1 MRRVLLTLLAAIFG
15 AGVMYW
21 AMRDPASTARLW
33 AYVDA
38 LKQNKPVPGP
48 GKAKGKRPAA
58 GGVAVETA
66 IARQAMT
73 TKDIRAIGSLRSDEA
88 VQITSEITG
97 RVASIEF
104 KEGQAV
110 KEGDVLIKLDD
121 QLVQAELADANARFS
136 LAEANF
142 ERAKALSR
150 TGNVTGKARDEA
162 TANLEIARAALE
174 LQRVRLAK
182 HAIAAPFSGQIG
194 IRLISPGAY
203 VAIGTPMVNLEKID
217 VLKVDFKLPENLLS
231 DVRVGQSVEVTV
243 DALPK
248 RTFTGEIYAI
258 NPLVDVN
265 GRALHLRARIDN
277 KDFELR
283 PGLFARIV
291 VKGLQVREVVL
302 VPESAIVPRA
312 GESFVYK
319 IENDRAV
326 EVPVELGE
334 RRNGEVEIVEGLL
347 PEAVVVAAGQQ
358 KLRNGS
364 EVEIVE
370 SSETPVTAPAK
381 KGS

>member
-1 MRRVLLTLLAAIFG
+1 
-15 AGVMYW
+15 
-21 AMRDPASTARLW
+21 ASTARLW

-121 QLVQAELADANARFS
+121 QLAQAELADANARFG

-182 HAIAAPFSGQIG
+182 HSIIAPFSGQIG

-231 DVRVGQSVEVTV
+231 DVGVGQSVEVSV

-248 RTFTGEIYAI
+248 RTFTG
-258 NPLVDVN
+258 
-265 GRALHLRARIDN
+265 
-277 KDFELR
+277 
-283 PGLFARIV
+283 
-291 VKGLQVREVVL
+291 
-302 VPESAIVPRA
+302 
-312 GESFVYK
+312 
-319 IENDRAV
+319 
-326 EVPVELGE
+326 
-334 RRNGEVEIVEGLL
+334 
-347 PEAVVVAAGQQ
+347 
-358 KLRNGS
+358 
-364 EVEIVE
+364 
-370 SSETPVTAPAK
+370 
-381 KGS
+381 